1 MQKRKD
7 HKGRVLKDG
16 ETYRKNDG
24 LYMYRWIG
32 GDKKRH
38 AVYCSTLEGLREK
51 EKEIQND
58 LRDGIQQGSSNIT
71 LNDVYKM
78 WKNDKVGL
86 KQTTRNNYIYMYEH
100 FVMNDFGNRKIKEI
114 RKSDVRRYYNGIV
127 DSKKMSVATL
137 ESIHTVLHQV
147 FILAVEDGYIRINP
161 SDLVLGDVKRSHNFE
176 TPKRHAL
183 TIPQQEAFVSYINK
197 SEKYKH
203 WLPLFTFFLGTGCRV
218 SEVVGLR
225 WEDVHMDEN
234 YIEINHNMVY
244 YQRDK
249 GKCYFSVTSPKTTA
263 GYRIIPM
270 LPEVKQA
277 LLNEKKYQ
285 EEVGLICQAS
295 IDGYTDFIFLNRN
308 GFAHNPQTIN
318 RTIKRITLA
327 CSGARVIAGINDL
340 ATLEPLLEK
349 QWSEKNKIKPTEVSI
364 GSHKKVIWR
373 CEKGHEWEA
382 AVKSR
387 TINKTGCPYCSH
399 NKVLAGFNDLATL
412 LPDIAAEWS
421 DRNYPTLP
429 TVVVKH

>member
-249 GKCYFSVTSPKTTA
+249 GRCYFSVTSPKTTA

-277 LLNEKKYQ
+277 ILNEKKYQ
-285 EEVGLICQAS
+285 EEVGLTCQAS

-308 GFAHNPQTIN
+308 GFAHKLNELN
-318 RTIKRITLA
+318 DAIK
-327 CSGARVIAGINDL
+327 SMGGEVVGIN
-340 ATLEPLLEK
+340 
-349 QWSEKNKIKPTEVSI
+349 TETFD
-364 GSHKKVIWR
+364 G
-373 CEKGHEWEA
+373 
-382 AVKSR
+382 
-387 TINKTGCPYCSH
+387 NKTAIKEATP
-399 NKVLAGFNDLATL
+399 VLESQGVKYRNLSIDSSSAAGKYASEIMAFPTTILV
-412 LPDIAAEWS
+412 
-421 DRNYPTLP
+421 DRNGNIVGEPMLGGIDNKDNYDALMKQIQSVIDADSTN
-429 TVVVKH
+429 K

>member
-285 EEVGLICQAS
+285 EEVGLI
-295 IDGYTDFIFLNRN
+295 
-308 GFAHNPQTIN
+308 
-318 RTIKRITLA
+318 
-327 CSGARVIAGINDL
+327 
-340 ATLEPLLEK
+340 
-349 QWSEKNKIKPTEVSI
+349 
-364 GSHKKVIWR
+364 
-373 CEKGHEWEA
+373 
-382 AVKSR
+382 
-387 TINKTGCPYCSH
+387 
-399 NKVLAGFNDLATL
+399 
-412 LPDIAAEWS
+412 
-421 DRNYPTLP
+421 
-429 TVVVKH
+429 